1 MNIDAQVVSMDVLNA
16 VLLQI
21 AQNAQMAII
30 LMILLIVNHAKLAAV
45 NAIRI
50 STAARNAW
58 MVITADL
65 EKIIGNLFLAQ
76 FVPQIASI
84 ALQLFLGMLHAM
96 IAMMDTT
103 YKMEN
108 ARNVYLLVQLV
119 HLLVYANHALLVI
132 YMMDMDHA
140 AQHVLQSVKL
150 ANIRLQHALLAKL
163 DSLLLT
169 ILAKSAKKDVRL
181 ADQAKMAK
189 FAMIA

>member
-1 MNIDAQVVSMDVLNA
+1 
-16 VLLQI
+16 
-21 AQNAQMAII
+21 MAII
-30 LMILLIVNHAKLAAV
+30 LMILLIVNHAKLAVV

-58 MVITADL
+58 MVITAGL
-65 EKIIGNLFLAQ
+65 EKIIENLFLAQ

-140 AQHVLQSVKL
+140 AQLVLQSVKL
-150 ANIRLQHALLAKL
+150 ANIHLQHALLAKL